1 MSYHGQQSA
10 ACSSKGLNH
19 EQALQLPTST
29 NRKQIMGKLI
39 DGDKDT
45 TIQMRVSKKF
55 KEELKKR
62 AKLNHRSITG
72 EIERVMEA
80 YLHRE
85 NKK

>member
-1 MSYHGQQSA
+1 
-10 ACSSKGLNH
+10 
-19 EQALQLPTST
+19 
-29 NRKQIMGKLI
+29 MGKLI